1 MAVPATGNRVALP
14 GRTELPIFVAYRIR
28 SSRTIVSLNRSVC
41 HGAHHS
47 SPAAARAKALSVCPP
62 IVFAVPRTGP
72 GGVQVCDCALS
83 DVWSLASTL
92 LLEGSRASGRSIQL
106 LLEAPDDSRIIVGF
120 DSLNLSAT
128 SDDHKIA
135 PDRLAKIVEG
145 YLRSGT
151 VRVHLVRACIGS
163 LEDVAIGAVGLRSG
177 EIPLPV
183 RGQPSDRRKG

>member
-1 MAVPATGNRVALP
+1 MGSARRR
-14 GRTELPIFVAYRIR
+14 GRRRLRDMMF
-28 SSRTIVSLNRSVC
+28 SVC
-41 HGAHHS
+41 RNPVIS
-47 SPAAARAKALSVCPP
+47 EKSIAL
-62 IVFAVPRTGP
+62 P